1 MTEQDELELR
11 REPTVAELRDLLQ
24 KYFVGPTTDVVVNK
38 LAAYVASVMRD
49 PPLFAGEISKF
60 DPAKGGR
67 GFGFAWREELAYG
80 RRFPRSID
88 LAAWLA
94 SSTDGY
100 PKPRPYC
107 PDLYVGTWT
116 QLEPDASLQT
126 TWELHLDGTLVT
138 TDARF
143 QKRDR
148 WCVHR
153 QGAGPVGDVLW
164 LDDALGISHKILHV
178 RAVSRSELRFEPVGT
193 GPMYRL
199 ERAS

>member
-1 MTEQDELELR
+1 MLER
-11 REPTVAELRDLLQ
+11 
-24 KYFVGPTTDVVVNK
+24 YFVGPITDEAVTK
-38 LAAYVASVMRD
+38 LAAYVEAVLGD

-67 GFGFAWREELAYG
+67 GFGFAWREELAYD

-94 SSTDGY
+94 SSTEGY
-100 PKPRPYC
+100 PAPRPYC
-107 PDLYVGTWT
+107 PELYAGTWT
-116 QLEPDASLQT
+116 QREPDVTPLA
-126 TWELHLDGTLVT
+126 TWVLHIDGALVT

-153 QGAGPVGDVLW
+153 QGAGPVGDALW

-178 RAVSRSELRFEPVGT
+178 RSVSHGELRFEPVGT
-193 GPMYRL
+193 GALYCLARV
-199 ERAS
+199 S